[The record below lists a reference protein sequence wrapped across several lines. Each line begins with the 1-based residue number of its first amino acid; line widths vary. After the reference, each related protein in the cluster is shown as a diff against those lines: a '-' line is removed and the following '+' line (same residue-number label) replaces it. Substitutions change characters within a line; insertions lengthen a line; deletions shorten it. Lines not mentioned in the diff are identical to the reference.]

1 MNDISFEQLKAEMLD
16 IPDAIQAYNDAD
28 KELAIVEMLYQMRE
42 RAGLTKSELAKR
54 LGISPS
60 AITRLEGNPLGAS
73 VKTLS
78 RYASA
83 CGANIDIRMTF

>member
-1 MNDISFEQLKAEMLD
+1 MNGISFEQLREELLD
-16 IPDAIQAYNDAD
+16 TPAAIQAYNDAD
-28 KELAIVEMLYQMRE
+28 QELVIVEMLYQMRE
-42 RAGLTKSELAKR
+42 RAGLSKSELAKK

-83 CGANIDIRMTF
+83 CGANIDIRMTY

>member
-1 MNDISFEQLKAEMLD
+1 MNGISFEQLKAEMLD
-16 IPDAIQAYNDAD
+16 TPAAIQAYQDAD
-28 KELAIVEMLYQMRE
+28 QELAIVEMLYQMRE
-42 RAGLTKSELAKR
+42 HAGLSKSELAKK

-83 CGANIDIRMTF
+83 CGANIDIRMTV

>member
-1 MNDISFEQLKAEMLD
+1 MLD
-16 IPDAIQAYNDAD
+16 TPAAIQAHNNAD
-28 KELAIVEMLYQMRE
+28 QELAIVEMLYQMRE
-42 RAGLTKSELAKR
+42 RAGLSKSELAKK

-83 CGANIDIRMTF
+83 CGANIDIRMTY

>member
-1 MNDISFEQLKAEMLD
+1 MNSISFEQLKAEMLD
-16 IPDAIQAYNDAD
+16 TPAAIQAYQDAD
-28 KELAIVEMLYQMRE
+28 QELAIVEMLYQMRE
-42 RAGLTKSELAKR
+42 HAGLSKSELAKK

-83 CGANIDIRMTF
+83 CGANIDIRMTV